1 MSTGE
6 KIRIVHKVIF
16 QMLPLKDVAKEFRIS
31 QQYVSILANKTR
43 RNPKFLGDL
52 IEEQERRS
60 LEAKKVRE
68 AIEECLRQNGYLGSV
83 KDIQKILEQDYEL
96 KIKAHRLLYLLHK
109 ELNMK
114 YKRIEAISWKGND
127 PKNLILRQ
135 QFALAFLKLDLM
147 NKTLVVLDESWI
159 GMSDFRRMR
168 WTPAGK
174 PNSLPKKNLSRWFAD
189 FTNRMNSL
197 KSNLF
202 VDHNWV

>member
-1 MSTGE
+1 
-6 KIRIVHKVIF
+6 
-16 QMLPLKDVAKEFRIS
+16 MLPLKDVAKEFRIS

-174 PNSLPKKNLSRWFAD
+174 PNSVPKKNL
-189 FTNRMNSL
+189 
-197 KSNLF
+197 
-202 VDHNWV
+202 